1 MTEREKEF
9 RQAARQVIL
18 ILDNFEADK
27 DRVDKEV
34 MDILKKNMDMSLK
47 WTYNK
52 NKSLSEQ
59 SGILSATYTL
69 LNFLLR
75 HYIFPK
81 REGGNKL
88 ERDKL
93 EKLKEM
99 LDRSG
104 DNKTNGIKFRGKKRI
119 YEDLLNKENM
129 NRYSEYYEYSDRERL
144 YKKIFSHTESNDDND
159 KYWLRLKHSKYK
171 RMMNENYVFH
181 NKKEDIDLMDLFNED
196 RTFEDELNEANQY
209 RELLDKIK
217 FYKNIMQM
225 RERYDGGESLDF
237 MEWLREKYRVFMR
250 KESEQV

>member
-75 HYIFPK
+75 HSIFPK

-129 NRYSEYYEYSDRERL
+129 NRYSEYYEYSDRDRL
-144 YKKIFSHTESNDDND
+144 YKKIFKNTESEEDSDR
-159 KYWLRLKHSKYK
+159 YLLMLKRSKYK
-171 RMMNENYVFH
+171 RMISENSD
-181 NKKEDIDLMDLFNED
+181 EQELSGESQG
-196 RTFEDELNEANQY
+196 FEDKY
-209 RELLDKIK
+209 GGIDKYHELLDRRK
-217 FYKNIMQM
+217 FYEDMIQM
-225 RERYDGGESLDF
+225 RKRYDGGESLDF
-237 MEWLREKYRVFMR
+237 MEWLREKYRVFYE
-250 KESEQV
+250 KGK

>member
-129 NRYSEYYEYSDRERL
+129 NRYSEYYEYSDRDRL
-144 YKKIFSHTESNDDND
+144 YKKIFKNTESKEDSDR
-159 KYWLRLKHSKYK
+159 YLLMLKRSKYK
-171 RMMNENYVFH
+171 RMISENSD
-181 NKKEDIDLMDLFNED
+181 EQELSGESQG
-196 RTFEDELNEANQY
+196 FEDKY
-209 RELLDKIK
+209 GGIDKYHELLDRRK
-217 FYKNIMQM
+217 FYEDMIQM
-225 RERYDGGESLDF
+225 RKRYDGGESLDF
-237 MEWLREKYRVFMR
+237 MEWLREKYRVFYE
-250 KESEQV
+250 KGK

>member
-129 NRYSEYYEYSDRERL
+129 NRYSEYYEYSDRDRL
-144 YKKIFSHTESNDDND
+144 YKKIFKNTESEEDSDR
-159 KYWLRLKHSKYK
+159 YLLMLKRSKYK
-171 RMMNENYVFH
+171 RMISENSD
-181 NKKEDIDLMDLFNED
+181 EQELSGESQG
-196 RTFEDELNEANQY
+196 FEDKY
-209 RELLDKIK
+209 GGIDKYHELLDRRK
-217 FYKNIMQM
+217 FYEDMIQM
-225 RERYDGGESLDF
+225 RKRYDGGE
-237 MEWLREKYRVFMR
+237 
-250 KESEQV
+250 

>member
-99 LDRSG
+99 LDHSG

-129 NRYSEYYEYSDRERL
+129 NRYSEYYEYSDRDRL
-144 YKKIFSHTESNDDND
+144 YKKIFKNTESEEDSDR
-159 KYWLRLKHSKYK
+159 YLLRLKRSKYK
-171 RMMNENYVFH
+171 RMISENSD
-181 NKKEDIDLMDLFNED
+181 EQELSGESQG
-196 RTFEDELNEANQY
+196 FEDKY
-209 RELLDKIK
+209 GGIDKYHELLDKRK
-217 FYKNIMQM
+217 FYEDIIQM
-225 RERYDGGESLDF
+225 HKRYDGGESLDF
-237 MEWLREKYRVFMR
+237 MEWLREKYRVFYE
-250 KESEQV
+250 KGK

>member
-9 RQAARQVIL
+9 RQAARQVVL

-129 NRYSEYYEYSDRERL
+129 NRYSEYYEYSDRDRL
-144 YKKIFSHTESNDDND
+144 YKKIFKNTESEEDSDR
-159 KYWLRLKHSKYK
+159 YLLMLKRSKYK
-171 RMMNENYVFH
+171 RMISENSD
-181 NKKEDIDLMDLFNED
+181 EQELSGESQG
-196 RTFEDELNEANQY
+196 FEDKY
-209 RELLDKIK
+209 GGIDKYHELLDRRK
-217 FYKNIMQM
+217 FYEDMIQM
-225 RERYDGGESLDF
+225 RKRYDGGESLDF
-237 MEWLREKYRVFMR
+237 MEWLREKYRVFYE
-250 KESEQV
+250 KGK

>member
-1 MTEREKEF
+1 MTKREMEF

-18 ILDNFEADK
+18 ILDNFEADR

-119 YEDLLNKENM
+119 YDDLLNKENM
-129 NRYSEYYEYSDRERL
+129 NRYSEYYEYSDRDRL
-144 YKKIFSHTESNDDND
+144 YKKIFKNTESEEDSDR
-159 KYWLRLKHSKYK
+159 YLLMLKRSKYK
-171 RMMNENYVFH
+171 RMISENSD
-181 NKKEDIDLMDLFNED
+181 EQELSGESQG
-196 RTFEDELNEANQY
+196 FEDKY
-209 RELLDKIK
+209 GGIDKYHELLDRRK
-217 FYKNIMQM
+217 FYEDMIQM
-225 RERYDGGESLDF
+225 RKRYDGGESLDF
-237 MEWLREKYRVFMR
+237 MEWLREKYRVFYE
-250 KESEQV
+250 KGK

>member
-129 NRYSEYYEYSDRERL
+129 NRYSEYYEYSDRDRL
-144 YKKIFSHTESNDDND
+144 YKKIFKNTESEEDSDR
-159 KYWLRLKHSKYK
+159 YLLMLKRSKYK
-171 RMMNENYVFH
+171 RMISENSD
-181 NKKEDIDLMDLFNED
+181 EQELSGESQG
-196 RTFEDELNEANQY
+196 FEDKY
-209 RELLDKIK
+209 GGIDKYHELLDRRK
-217 FYKNIMQM
+217 FYEDMIQM
-225 RERYDGGESLDF
+225 RKRYDGGESLDF
-237 MEWLREKYRVFMR
+237 MEWLREKYRVFYE
-250 KESEQV
+250 KGK